1 MRFIVIIWVRIR
13 VMVGARVRIT
23 IEFKIIFGIAVI
35 VMVLVIVRSDI
46 NARFKLEYKLVTL
59 IYSKI
64 KSSIFL

>member
-1 MRFIVIIWVRIR
+1 
-13 VMVGARVRIT
+13 MVGARVRIT